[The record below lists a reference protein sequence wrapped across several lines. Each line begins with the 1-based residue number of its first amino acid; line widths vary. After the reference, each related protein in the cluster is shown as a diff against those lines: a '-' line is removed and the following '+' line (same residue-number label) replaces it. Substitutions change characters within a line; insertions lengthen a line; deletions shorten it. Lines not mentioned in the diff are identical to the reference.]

1 MYLTIGTGI
10 GGVIINNKSID
21 DVFNNFE
28 PGHEFIFNDGLDFE
42 DHCSGSAFNRIYK
55 NEHNINNW
63 IQYSKDLN
71 KGLLF
76 LSKKYKPDII
86 VLGGGFAIN
95 NFSTIKKLLIPDL
108 NVKLCQFKDGSGI
121 IGGFEILKS
130 KLNIK

>member
-1 MYLTIGTGI
+1 MIST
-10 GGVIINNKSID
+10 S
-21 DVFNNFE
+21 
-28 PGHEFIFNDGLDFE
+28 PQ
-42 DHCSGSAFNRIYK
+42 S
-55 NEHNINNW
+55 W